1 MRKEVMGGMQLL
13 STVAQHVYPRKKDT
27 DGFFFICLFG
37 TENDFSG
44 GGGGAELLL
53 ILLLLFS
60 ARNLL
65 LSLLFESERKEIKE
79 RQWLFWPEP
88 ERSGSFYFRLTFLK
102 QLVLPKSTRFIYYFT
117 PDLCFYYRWGLVPY
131 FNMYCLLLLPSFETS
146 LRPPCN

>member
-1 MRKEVMGGMQLL
+1 MQLL

-79 RQWLFWPEP
+79 RQWLF
-88 ERSGSFYFRLTFLK
+88 
-102 QLVLPKSTRFIYYFT
+102 
-117 PDLCFYYRWGLVPY
+117 
-131 FNMYCLLLLPSFETS
+131 
-146 LRPPCN
+146 